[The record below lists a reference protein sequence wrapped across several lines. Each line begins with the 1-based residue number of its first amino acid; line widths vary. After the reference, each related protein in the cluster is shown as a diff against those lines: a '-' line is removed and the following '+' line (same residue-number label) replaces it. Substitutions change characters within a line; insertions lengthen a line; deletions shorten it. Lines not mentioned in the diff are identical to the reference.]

1 MSVASGHDDEVI
13 RPRESRHLLEYWF
26 MVVRRRRL
34 VGSLA
39 LLLTA
44 ALGVRAL
51 VTRPVY
57 RGTAQLLVE
66 RTDPQVLDFK
76 EITQLDAHFGE
87 DYYQTQFRLLQSR
100 ALASKVIERLGLLA
114 DPEFGGPRPPDVVKA
129 ALAAPIGQ
137 SALLETTITAVESRL
152 AVQWQRNTRLM
163 SVSFDAHRPDLA
175 AQVTNA
181 FAQLYI
187 EQSLQL
193 RYETSSGAASW
204 LGEQMRQQRD
214 KVEEATLQLQK
225 LKEKEGIAN
234 IEERRTLVEQ
244 KLKDLGGALVDMKK
258 QRLEKEG
265 LYTQMRQVRDI
276 EELPEVIRSPVVQ
289 ALRVDLATLQRQE
302 AQLLERYLDQHP
314 EVLKVRNQ
322 IGETQRRIAAEAQ
335 RVVKA
340 AENDY
345 KAALLQ
351 ERNVEEALEAAKA
364 ESLDLSRRGVRYDSL
379 KRELDANQAVLA
391 SLASRSKQTDV
402 AQELR
407 ATNIQ
412 IVDQATPPADPVSPR
427 PIRDMALGLLFGL
440 LVGCGLTFFLD
451 YLDRTVKTPEDVR
464 QHVQAPLLA
473 VVPQTDNVSRERLV
487 LLDPAGK
494 GPFPEGYRVLRTAL
508 SYCWPGGGPRVICVS
523 STLPREG
530 KTLTAVNLALALAA
544 RDGNVLL
551 MDGDLRRPALHSV
564 LKVKRAPGLADILT
578 GKAKPSETIQR
589 VAGTSLSVM
598 SSGGHVPSPADL
610 LTTGVLKG
618 LIDGLRGYY
627 TWVVVDTAPIGAV
640 PDALVFAPLTDGL
653 LVVVG
658 SEMVHRNAVGHT
670 LERVATTGA
679 RVLGVVL
686 NHADVER
693 HSYYYGKYYGHY
705 AGHYY
710 ATEPGQPGRAP
721 LRAVRAG
728 RNALP

>member
-1 MSVASGHDDEVI
+1 VSVANGHDDEVI

-302 AQLLERYLDQHP
+302 AQLLERYLDSIP
-314 EVLKVRNQ
+314 
-322 IGETQRRIAAEAQ
+322 
-335 RVVKA
+335 
-340 AENDY
+340 
-345 KAALLQ
+345 
-351 ERNVEEALEAAKA
+351 
-364 ESLDLSRRGVRYDSL
+364 
-379 KRELDANQAVLA
+379 
-391 SLASRSKQTDV
+391 RS
-402 AQELR
+402 
-407 ATNIQ
+407 
-412 IVDQATPPADPVSPR
+412 
-427 PIRDMALGLLFGL
+427 
-440 LVGCGLTFFLD
+440 
-451 YLDRTVKTPEDVR
+451 
-464 QHVQAPLLA
+464 
-473 VVPQTDNVSRERLV
+473 
-487 LLDPAGK
+487 
-494 GPFPEGYRVLRTAL
+494 
-508 SYCWPGGGPRVICVS
+508 
-523 STLPREG
+523 
-530 KTLTAVNLALALAA
+530 
-544 RDGNVLL
+544 
-551 MDGDLRRPALHSV
+551 
-564 LKVKRAPGLADILT
+564 
-578 GKAKPSETIQR
+578 
-589 VAGTSLSVM
+589 
-598 SSGGHVPSPADL
+598 
-610 LTTGVLKG
+610 
-618 LIDGLRGYY
+618 
-627 TWVVVDTAPIGAV
+627 
-640 PDALVFAPLTDGL
+640 
-653 LVVVG
+653 
-658 SEMVHRNAVGHT
+658 
-670 LERVATTGA
+670 
-679 RVLGVVL
+679 
-686 NHADVER
+686 
-693 HSYYYGKYYGHY
+693 
-705 AGHYY
+705 
-710 ATEPGQPGRAP
+710 
-721 LRAVRAG
+721 
-728 RNALP
+728 